1 MNAKKDKILI
11 VDDSEINRA
20 ILSDM
25 LGEEFEV
32 IEAKDGVEAIGYI
45 RSYGVELSLVL
56 LDIVMPKMDG

>member
-45 RSYGVELSLVL
+45 RSYGV
-56 LDIVMPKMDG
+56 